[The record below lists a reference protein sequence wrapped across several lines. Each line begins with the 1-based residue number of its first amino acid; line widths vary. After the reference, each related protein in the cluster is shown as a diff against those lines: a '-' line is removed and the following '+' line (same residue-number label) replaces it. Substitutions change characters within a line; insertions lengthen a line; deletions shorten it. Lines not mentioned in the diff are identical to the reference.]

1 MESALILIGVFV
13 LWFVLVRWALPAMGV
28 GT

>member
-1 MESALILIGVFV
+1 MESFLIFAGMFA

>member
-1 MESALILIGVFV
+1 MESILILVGFFV